1 MHNQINYVVFIFILM
16 FTISYVNDIEQYFVR
31 YIKEKSCY
39 AALNYKD
46 ESNKH
51 SKDTKKYKIDL
62 TNQNDFK

>member
-1 MHNQINYVVFIFILM
+1 M